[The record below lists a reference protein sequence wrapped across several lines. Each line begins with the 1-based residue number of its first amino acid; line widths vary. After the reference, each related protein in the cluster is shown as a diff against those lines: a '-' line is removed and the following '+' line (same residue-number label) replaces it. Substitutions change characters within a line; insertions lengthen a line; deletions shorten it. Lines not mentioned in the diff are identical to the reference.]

1 MRKDDIL
8 GLNLDHYPRQS
19 FGAGDVVLSDGS
31 ETDRMLVVIDGRL
44 GVDHAGKPLGPGEIV
59 KSIEFFGPPWAS
71 NSAWV
76 PASTICP
83 ASSTTIRSIRA
94 MVDSRCAMAITVLP
108 SITP

>member
-44 GVDHAGKPLGPGEIV
+44 GVDHAGKPLGPG
-59 KSIEFFGPPWAS
+59 
-71 NSAWV
+71 
-76 PASTICP
+76 
-83 ASSTTIRSIRA
+83 
-94 MVDSRCAMAITVLP
+94 
-108 SITP
+108 